1 MSRLQKIALV
11 AGFML
16 LVFGIGFL
24 LYIVFFK
31 PLVPGSNNANLQNTS
46 TGLPGSNEN
55 QNGKILPGTNGT
67 LPLSGDINANAN
79 TNAQIQ
85 QSGQGQ
91 PLGPTASV
99 TSLSNARTYNATL
112 SENGLYLYYYDR
124 ESGKFYKTDSK
135 GNTTPLDNKIF
146 YQVERVSWSTNRE
159 KAILEYPDGANIVYN
174 FSSKKQY
181 TLPKHWTDFNFSPD
195 SDKIISKSIGINNEN
210 NFLII
215 SDSTGTKTK
224 VIREL
229 GENAEDVLPLWSPN
243 NQVVGVYV
251 RGSDLEQ
258 QEIFF
263 IGQNSENFK
272 SMLVEGWGFK
282 GQWTPQG
289 DKLLYSVY
297 SSRTQNKPELWI
309 VDAQSNSIG
318 RNRRE
323 LKVETWADKCAF
335 YDNDTLYCAVPEGLQ
350 DNAGLFPDEMDTAP
364 DMIYKINISTGS
376 KTLVAQPDQNH
387 TMDSIFVSPNGDS
400 IYFTDKNDGKIYKVG
415 IK

>member
-24 LYIVFFK
+24 LYVVFFK
-31 PLVPGSNNANLQNTS
+31 PLVPSGNNANLQNTS
-46 TGLPGSNEN
+46 SGLPGSQEN
-55 QNGKILPGTNGT
+55 QNGQILPGTNGT
-67 LPLSGDINANAN
+67 LPLSGDVNANKD
-79 TNAQIQ
+79 TNAQTSREGRGPQ
-85 QSGQGQ
+85 
-91 PLGPTASV
+91 LGPTADV
-99 TSLSNARTYNATL
+99 TLLSNTKTYNTTL
-112 SENGLYLYYYDR
+112 SKNGLYLYYYDK
-124 ESGKFYKTDSK
+124 ESEKFYKTDSK
-135 GNTTPLDNKIF
+135 GNITPLDDKTF
-146 YQVERVSWSTNRE
+146 YQVEQVSWSPDRE
-159 KAILEYPDGANIVYN
+159 KAILEYPDGANIVYD
-174 FSSKKQY
+174 FSAKKQY
-181 TLPKHWTDFNFSPD
+181 TLPKHWIDFNFSPD
-195 SDKIISKSIGINNEN
+195 SDKIISKTIGINNEN

-229 GENAEDVLPLWSPN
+229 GKNADKVLPLWSPN
-243 NQVVGVYV
+243 NQVVGMYV
-251 RGSDLEQ
+251 TGSDLEQ
-258 QEIFF
+258 QEVFF
-263 IGQNSENFK
+263 IGQNNENFK
-272 SMLVEGWGFK
+272 SMLVEGWGFE

-309 VDAQSNSIG
+309 VDAQSNSVG

-335 YDNDTLYCAVPEGLQ
+335 YDNDTLYCAVPQGLK
-350 DNAGLFPDEMDTAP
+350 DNAGLFPEEMDTAP
-364 DMIYKINISTGS
+364 DIIYKINISTGS
-376 KTLVAQPDQNH
+376 KSLVALPDENH
-387 TMDSIFVSPNGDS
+387 TMSSIFVSPNGDS